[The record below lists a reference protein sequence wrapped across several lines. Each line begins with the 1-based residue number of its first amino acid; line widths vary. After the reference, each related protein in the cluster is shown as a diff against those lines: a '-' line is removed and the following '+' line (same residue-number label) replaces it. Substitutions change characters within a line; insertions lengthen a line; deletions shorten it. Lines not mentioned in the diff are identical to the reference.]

1 MKDTQPAA
9 RWLPDFLLLSLLWG
23 SSFLFL
29 QKVSFAMGALP
40 TSWMRVSIAALTTS
54 PNWFTPSPEKWPPTE
69 PLSACQ
75 APTHGK

>member
-40 TSWMRVSIAALTTS
+40 TSWMRVSIAALCLL
-54 PNWFTPSPEKWPPTE
+54 PVVLLKQQGAI
-69 PLSACQ
+69 LLR
-75 APTHGK
+75 HR